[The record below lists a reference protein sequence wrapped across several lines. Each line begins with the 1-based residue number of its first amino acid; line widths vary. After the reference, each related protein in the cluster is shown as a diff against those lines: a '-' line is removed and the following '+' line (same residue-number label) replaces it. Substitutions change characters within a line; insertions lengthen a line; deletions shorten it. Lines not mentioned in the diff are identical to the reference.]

1 MADLSVNRR
10 NEKSKHVPP
19 VYMTLSL
26 NLDELE
32 QLRSALVLGRELG
45 VEWIGELLNLIHPP
59 IAVEANDFAKL
70 NQAIGVDAV

>member
-10 NEKSKHVPP
+10 NEKSKHIPP

-32 QLRSALVLGRELG
+32 QLRYALVPHRG
-45 VEWIGELLNLIHPP
+45 VEWIGELLDLIQPP
-59 IAVEANDFAKL
+59 YPKVA
-70 NQAIGVDAV
+70 